1 MAKKAVCC
9 DTSGVSPLAHTEIV
23 RAKSYYD
30 NATLSG
36 TNPESPDGFL
46 CWNQWDSTFLGS
58 CEPSFIDTALLPDLR
73 VRIYLAP
80 DAVLSSSTGATLTNF
95 TSNGS
100 S

>member
-9 DTSGVSPLAHTEIV
+9 DTSGVSPLSHTEIV

-30 NATLSG
+30 GNSITG
-36 TNPESPDGFL
+36 TNPESPAGFL
-46 CWNQWDSTFLGS
+46 CWSQWNDTFLGS
-58 CEPSFIDTALLPDLR
+58 CEPSFVDSSLFADVR